1 MKLLSVATQR
11 PGGFLLPGSE
21 YTADEKQFADVPGVV
36 IGNLQGLAEKGL
48 SVSVGE
54 GGEEIGSGVG
64 YEFSEGGEVVV
75 KGANGVVP
83 GLVVGRFSGGG
94 PVAGGPVGRFMGG
107 IATEFEHVPL
117 TDAEVFE
124 HLPGTVGNARGAD
137 AAQLGGEIGDD
148 VIEIGVGV
156 SFGEEEIEFAAK
168 GVGMF
173 HGFHRVFLR
182 VFHAP
187 LS

>member
-1 MKLLSVATQR
+1 
-11 PGGFLLPGSE
+11 
-21 YTADEKQFADVPGVV
+21 
-36 IGNLQGLAEKGL
+36 L
-48 SVSVGE
+48 SVSVRE
-54 GGEEIGSGVG
+54 GGEEIGGGVG
-64 YEFSEGGEVVV
+64 YEFAEGGEVVV
-75 KGANGVVP
+75 KGANAVVP

-124 HLPGTVGNARGAD
+124 HLPRTVGNARGAD
-137 AAQLGGEIGDD
+137 AAQFGGEIGDD
-148 VIEIGVGV
+148 VIEVGVGV
-156 SFGEEEIEFAAK
+156 SFGEEEVEFVAES
-168 GVGMF
+168 G
-173 HGFHRVFLR
+173 RVFLS